1 MNEAELKLPFS
12 TPENKKLKKN
22 KNKKGDFIITV
33 SNVRTFISKKILFIE
48 ISKPSRAFLLKTLLR
63 ITKNN

>member
-22 KNKKGDFIITV
+22 KKGDFIITV
-33 SNVRTFISKKILFIE
+33 SNVRTFISKEILFIE